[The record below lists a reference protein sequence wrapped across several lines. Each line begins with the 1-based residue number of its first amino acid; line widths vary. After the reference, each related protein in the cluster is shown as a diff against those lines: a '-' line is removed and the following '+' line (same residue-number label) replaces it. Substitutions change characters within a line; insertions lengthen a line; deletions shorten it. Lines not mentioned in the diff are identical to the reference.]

1 MINMAMWR
9 GMNCSYA
16 LIRKSAVF
24 WKCPGTGQAGMN
36 LPPVRIWGRRN
47 FWKDG
52 QLKCIFREENGDIA
66 AVGVNWTQKGNS
78 LQQAINEGKT

>member
-16 LIRKSAVF
+16 LIRKISSVF
-24 WKCPGTGQAGMN
+24 GNASRYRTGGDEFVILCQDSGQEEFLEKTA
-36 LPPVRIWGRRN
+36 
-47 FWKDG
+47 

-66 AVGVNWTQKGNS
+66 AVGVNWTQKGQFPS
-78 LQQAINEGKT
+78 EGNK